1 MTRKL
6 TAEQLRVKR
15 DETAAQRCGIPTA
28 WLADY
33 RMLRLKE
40 FQKDEAIA
48 LLRDWHKEKMK

>member
-33 RMLRLKE
+33 RMLRRKK
-40 FQKDEAIA
+40 FSKDEALAI
-48 LLRDWHKEKMK
+48 LRKEDSK